1 MSCSINKP
9 MYHMFFTCKNFV
21 FRFYAEK
28 RFLLPEMVGGGG
40 GGSHPPPWIPFL
52 YGPKF
57 IFCQIIVCSLHN
69 WIKLACFL
77 LIFITCYKAYKI
89 SPFIFISPWQSE
101 SWVRPDSLKVKLWM
115 RQIDKKI
122 LTQGICTGKLL
133 SILSSVIPRVV
144 NFTLFASEL

>member
-9 MYHMFFTCKNFV
+9 KYQMFFTCKNFM
-21 FRFYAEK
+21 FSDFTRKKDFCSRKWWGGGE
-28 RFLLPEMVGGGG
+28 EGGGG
-40 GGSHPPPWIPFL
+40 GGSHPPWTPFL

-77 LIFITCYKAYKI
+77 LMFITCYKAYKI
-89 SPFIFISPWQSE
+89 SPSIFISPWQFE
-101 SWVRPDSLKVKLWM
+101 SWIRPDSLKVKLWM

-122 LTQGICTGKLL
+122 LTQGIFTGKL
-133 SILSSVIPRVV
+133 V
-144 NFTLFASEL
+144 